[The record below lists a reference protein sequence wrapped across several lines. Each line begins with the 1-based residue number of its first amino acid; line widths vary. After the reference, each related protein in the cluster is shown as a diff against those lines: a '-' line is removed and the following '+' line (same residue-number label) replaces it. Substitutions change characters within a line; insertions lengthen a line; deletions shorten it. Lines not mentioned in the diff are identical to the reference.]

1 MDKKDT
7 TQRKGDV
14 EAAQCVER
22 PLSPTITDA
31 QRDYVLDVRQWLRES
46 MQDKTRIVGG
56 PI

>member
-7 TQRKGDV
+7 TQRKGDE

-31 QRDYVLDVRQWLRES
+31 QRDYVRDVRQWLRES